1 MKPIVLHVSAEVS
14 PFHKSGGLG
23 DVLSGLPSALAR
35 AGYDVR
41 VVTPLYGHATNLA
54 SIGGEKSL
62 KEWPVRLDVSL
73 GGNAMEARVFEAHT
87 HGGGVLTYFVEAPH
101 LSRGA
106 LYGYDDDPY
115 RFAILSRAAIAVASV
130 LRRAKNIGRL
140 ACIHAHDWH
149 AALSVF
155 YAKHLPSSAR
165 GVPAIFTIHNLA
177 FQGESEASLAPYVDV
192 PWDAFHATFE
202 HGGAM
207 NGMKGAIL
215 AADRV
220 TTVSPT
226 YAREIQT
233 PQYGHGLDGLLRRVA
248 FKLRGLING
257 IDARSWN
264 PASDRALPT
273 TFTADSLD
281 ARETCKGSLR
291 WELGLENR
299 DDAPVIGVVSRLTRQ
314 KGMDW
319 LCDVA
324 SGIAHAGAQLA
335 VLGEGEEDIEHRLH
349 WLEVGHRGQIA
360 YRRAFDDGLARRI
373 YAGSDLFAMPSRFE
387 PCGLAQ
393 MYAMRYGSIPV
404 ARATGG
410 LVDTIRP
417 LHAVHDVGGAT
428 GILYSG
434 SDAPAFDRA
443 LRWGMQLARDA
454 AAMHHVR
461 RNAMAEDDSW
471 DHAALNYVNMYS
483 ELGIVPLP
491 RATRPRA

>member
-1 MKPIVLHVSAEVS
+1 MVHVSAEVS

-23 DVLSGLPSALAR
+23 DVLSGLPPALAR
-35 AGYDVR
+35 AGLDVR
-41 VVTPLYGHATNLA
+41 VVTPRYPNATNLA

-62 KEWPVRLDVSL
+62 KPWPVEIDCSL
-73 GGNAMEARVFEAHT
+73 GGSEIKARVFEART
-87 HGGGVLTYFVEAPH
+87 HGGDVTTYFVDAPH

-106 LYGYDDDPY
+106 LYGYGDDAY

-130 LRRAKNIGRL
+130 LKRSKNVGRL
-140 ACIHAHDWH
+140 ACLHAHDWH

-155 YAKHLPSSAR
+155 YAKALHSSAR

-177 FQGESEASLAPYVDV
+177 FQGMTDASFAPYVDV
-192 PWDAFHATFE
+192 PWDAFHETFE

-207 NGMKGAIL
+207 NLMKGAIL

-233 PQYGHGLDGLLRRVA
+233 QQYGHGLEGLLRHVS
-248 FKLRGLING
+248 FKLRGLVNG
-257 IDARSWN
+257 IDTKSWN
-264 PASDRALPT
+264 PSTDRQLPA
-273 TFTADSLD
+273 TFTADSLE
-281 ARETCKGSLR
+281 AKATCKEALR

-299 DDAPVIGVVSRLTRQ
+299 DDAPIVGAVSRLTSQ
-314 KGMDW
+314 KGIDW

-324 SGIAHAGAQLA
+324 TEIAHAGGQIAI
-335 VLGEGEEDIEHRLH
+335 LGEGEEHLEHRLH
-349 WLEVGHRGQIA
+349 WLQIAHRGQVA

-434 SDAPAFDRA
+434 GDAASLERA
-443 LRWGMQLARDA
+443 MRWGMQLARDGA
-454 AAMHHVR
+454 ALDAVR
-461 RNAMAEDDSW
+461 RNAMAEDNSW
-471 DHAALNYVNMYS
+471 DHAARDYLAMYH
-483 ELGIVPLP
+483 ELGIEPAPPSTRV
-491 RATRPRA
+491 RA